1 MAEKKKL
8 HNPYSLTGEVGD
20 RIVPEYDTDY
30 KSIKIVDVVKK
41 IGEGENDFI
50 IEKKVVEEF
59 TPIQDVIDADKDS
72 VGVENII
79 KQIMRTGDTS
89 LFPIDNG
96 DCNVD
101 LVGAPENLMEVK
113 QVGIDAEAAFNKLP
127 EGLVNGMDMKSFV
140 NSMTQEQFDAFIKAT
155 QERLS
160 PKKEEVKDNG

>member
-8 HNPYSLTGEVGD
+8 HNPYSLTGDVGD
-20 RIVPEYDTDY
+20 RIVPEYETEY

-50 IEKKVVEEF
+50 IEKKVIEDF
-59 TPIQDVIDADKDS
+59 TPIQDVIDADKES

-79 KQIMRTGDTS
+79 KQVMRTGDST
-89 LFPIDNG
+89 LFPMDKG

-113 QVGIDAEAAFNKLP
+113 QLGIDAEAAFNKLP

-155 QERLS
+155 QERLM
-160 PKKEEVKDNG
+160 PKGEDNNG